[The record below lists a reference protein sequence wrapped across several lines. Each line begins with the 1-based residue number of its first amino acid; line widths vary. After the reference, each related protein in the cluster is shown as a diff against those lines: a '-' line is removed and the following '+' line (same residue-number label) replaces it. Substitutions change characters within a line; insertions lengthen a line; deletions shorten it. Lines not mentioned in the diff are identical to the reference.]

1 MKIIALLL
9 TSVLM
14 MAEVSAGEISS
25 SENDVLLDSSFIHT
39 FQKAMNECTEIR
51 IEVEF
56 LQTKNEFGNMSHHN
70 NRCIGSKYCK
80 CRVYSFDEFR
90 SLQTA
95 LLADKSDRE
104 TATMPKTIDLKDRNT
119 ALMNFRNSLSI
130 PYRTNTKTL
139 AAAFSID
146 KEENVLVCSRGFF
159 PSTFTYFQVLIEK
172 LFKTLMELP

>member
-95 LLADKSDRE
+95 FVLYKLSSSRVRPSFPATRQHKLSRRRCERRILGRRKYRCKIVCDPMGPVFE
-104 TATMPKTIDLKDRNT
+104 T
-119 ALMNFRNSLSI
+119 NSL
-130 PYRTNTKTL
+130 L
-139 AAAFSID
+139 
-146 KEENVLVCSRGFF
+146 L
-159 PSTFTYFQVLIEK
+159 PSA
-172 LFKTLMELP
+172 